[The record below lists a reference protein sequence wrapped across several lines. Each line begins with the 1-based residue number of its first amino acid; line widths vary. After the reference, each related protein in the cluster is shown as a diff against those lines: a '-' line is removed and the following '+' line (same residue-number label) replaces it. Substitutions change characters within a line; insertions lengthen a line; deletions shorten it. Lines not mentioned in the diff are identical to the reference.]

1 MSDQRP
7 DEHVIRLE
15 EARRDD
21 VDLVGAKGANL
32 GELAGAGLPVAEGVI
47 VTTAVYRRLT
57 EDPGISETIT
67 RLDGLDETD
76 EQLLTVAAQL
86 REAIADRGI
95 GEAFERE
102 LTATLD
108 TERNV
113 DGAAETTY
121 AVRSSATAEDLPTAS
136 FAGQH
141 ETFLGVSASAVP
153 ARVRDCL
160 ASLFTDRAVTYRVRA
175 GIATTDVE
183 MAVVVQEMVDAEA
196 AGVLFTADPETGNR
210 TVALVEAT
218 YGLGEGLV
226 SGAVSPDRA
235 RVDRR
240 TGASVEYEVGEKA
253 TTWRVRDTDMGTTET
268 SADRRAKRVLSDVQ
282 IGTLLELGDRI
293 EEVFGVSQ
301 DIEWALVDGDFV
313 ISQSRP
319 ITSLPT
325 LPEPRPEDERLH
337 VYFSMG
343 HAQAMTAPM
352 PPLAL
357 DLWATMYSNLL
368 NAFTDGDYDWVA
380 RSDGR
385 AYLDITP
392 FLGPGVVRDGVV
404 QTLAEVDEAAA
415 VGTAELLERR
425 SDEFETKL
433 SVRGVIRAGWSALT
447 LPPAVVR
454 LLPGMV
460 REGVLPFLRG
470 GEGTEQYKRWFHTWG
485 ELLET
490 RVLGAANPEQLV
502 ENAFE
507 GILVESVFEITPK
520 SLRILV
526 GPVTGGLLERL
537 VPEAD
542 AELLAAVAR
551 GAEQEVGTRMTLAL
565 SDMADTARAEP
576 EVAAAVRDG
585 QSLDDFRSVEG
596 SEPFLAEFEAFLDE
610 FGHRAVGE
618 FDPSRPRWR
627 DDPSVPLGLVRAR
640 LDTEEPGAHRE
651 RLRDRQQQAWAAT
664 ETLLASAGQGL
675 LGPVRRPLVAR
686 LVRTYRAHVPLR
698 DEPKHGSAHL
708 FAAWHEAIQQ
718 TGRHLVAEEVLSDAD
733 DVWFLHRAELERL
746 LDAPNS
752 VLPDIEGRKRAH
764 ERYARIDAPAV
775 ITSEGEIPLV
785 RQGDESPTTLVG
797 TGVSPGVIEG
807 RVRIVHDPSGVSL
820 DPGDILVCPFSDP
833 AWTPLFSVASGLVTE
848 VGGRLTHGSLV
859 AREYG
864 LPAVV
869 SVRNAT
875 TRLHEGQR
883 IRVDGTEGTVDILD
897 S

>member
-15 EARRDD
+15 EASGDD

-32 GELAGAGLPVAEGVI
+32 GELAGAEIPVAEGVV
-47 VTTAVYRRLT
+47 VTTAAYQRLT
-57 EDPGISETIT
+57 EDPGISETIA
-67 RLDGLDETD
+67 RLDRLDATD
-76 EQLLTVAAQL
+76 EQLSTVAAQF
-86 REAIADRGI
+86 REAITDRGF
-95 GEAFERE
+95 EEVFERE
-102 LTATLD
+102 LVATLN
-108 TERNV
+108 TERGN
-113 DGAAETTY
+113 DGSAEVSY
-121 AVRSSATAEDLPTAS
+121 AVRSSATAEDLPNAS

-141 ETFLGVSASAVP
+141 ETFLGVPASEVP
-153 ARVRDCL
+153 ARVRDCV
-160 ASLFTDRAVTYRVRA
+160 ASLFTDRAVAYRARA
-175 GIATTDVE
+175 GIATKDVK
-183 MAVVVQEMVDAEA
+183 MAVVVQKMVDAEA
-196 AGVLFTADPETGNR
+196 AGVLFTADAETGNR

-226 SGAVSPDRA
+226 SGAVSPDRV
-235 RVDRR
+235 RVDQN
-240 TGASVEYEVGEKA
+240 TGAIVEYEVGEKA
-253 TTWRVRDTDMGTTET
+253 TTWRVSDNGVETIET
-268 SADRRAKRVLSDVQ
+268 SADRRTERVLSDAQV
-282 IGTLLELGDRI
+282 GTLLRLGDRI
-293 EEVFGVSQ
+293 EAVFGVPQ
-301 DIEWALVDGDFV
+301 DIEWAIVDGEFV
-313 ISQSRP
+313 ILQSRP

-357 DLWATMYSNLL
+357 DLWATVYGDLL
-368 NAFTDGDYDWVA
+368 NAFTDGDYDWVV

-392 FLGPGVVRDGVV
+392 FLGLGTVRDGVV
-404 QTLAEVDEAAA
+404 QALAGVDEAAA

-425 SDEFETKL
+425 RKEFETRL
-433 SVRGVIRAGWSALT
+433 SVGGAVRAGRSALGL
-447 LPPAVVR
+447 LPAAVR
-454 LLPGMV
+454 LLPEVV

-470 GEGTEQYKRWFHTWG
+470 DKGTEQYKRSFHMWG
-485 ELLET
+485 KSLEAQ
-490 RVLGAANPEQLV
+490 VLDAPDPEQLV

-507 GILVESVFEITPK
+507 GIPVESVFELTPK

-526 GPVTGGLLERL
+526 GPATGGLLERI
-537 VPEAD
+537 VPGAD
-542 AELLAAVAR
+542 TELLAAVAR

-565 SDMADTARAEP
+565 GDMADTARAEP
-576 EVAAAVRDG
+576 GIAAAVRDG
-585 QSLDDFRSVEG
+585 QSLDYLRNVEG

-651 RLRDRQQQAWAAT
+651 RLRDRQQQAREAT
-664 ETLLASAGQGL
+664 ETLLASAGRGL

-686 LVRTYRAHVPLR
+686 LVRTYRANVPLR

-708 FAAWHEAIQQ
+708 FAAWHEAIQR

-733 DVWFLHRAELERL
+733 DVWFLRRAELERL
-746 LDAPNS
+746 LDSPDS
-752 VLPDIEGRKRAH
+752 VLPDIESRKQAH
-764 ERYARIDAPAV
+764 ERHARLDAPAV
-775 ITSEGEIPLV
+775 ITSEGEVPLV
-785 RQGDESPTTLVG
+785 RQGEESPTTLVG

-807 RVRIVHDPSGVSL
+807 WVRIVHDPSGVSL
-820 DPGDILVCPFSDP
+820 DPGDILVCPSSDP

-869 SVRNAT
+869 SVPNAT

-883 IRVDGTEGTVDILD
+883 IRVDGTEGTIDILD
-897 S
+897 A